1 MTIVSPSLLAADF
14 LHLDSEIEMINDS
27 EAQWL
32 HLDVMDGSFVP
43 NISFGFPVLE
53 AVAKACTKKLDVHYM
68 INSPGNYIEQTAKLG
83 AMMMNVHYE
92 ACPHLHRTIQEIHN
106 AGMKAGVTLNPATP
120 VCVLEDI
127 VKDVDMVLLMSVNPG
142 FGGQKFIEN
151 TIDKVKRLRE
161 LINKSGSYAL
171 IEVDGGVNAETAP
184 RLVEAGVDVHSN
196 YQFAEGFVRKS
207 KSDEKNKRE
216 DIRICSLRLRAC
228 FCSMYES
235 YTISS
240 SIEFWRAS
248 LRILISA

>member
-14 LHLDSEIEMINDS
+14 LHLEGEIEMINDS

-68 INSPGNYIEQTAKLG
+68 INSPENYIEQTAKLG

-92 ACPHLHRTIQEIHN
+92 ACTHLHRTIQEIHN

-127 VKDVDMVLLMSVNPG
+127 IKDVDMVLLMSVNPG
-142 FGGQKFIEN
+142 FGGQKFIKN
-151 TIDKVKRLRE
+151 TIDKVRRLRE
-161 LINKSGSYAL
+161 LINRTGSYAL
-171 IEVDGGVNAETAP
+171 IEVDGGVNGETGP
-184 RLVEAGVDVHSN
+184 QLVEAGVDVLVAGS
-196 YQFAEGFVRKS
+196 YVFKS
-207 KSDEKNKRE
+207 E
-216 DIRICSLRLRAC
+216 DPIA
-228 FCSMYES
+228 
-235 YTISS
+235 TISS
-240 SIEFWRAS
+240 LKA
-248 LRILISA
+248 L